1 MNDRRAPVR
10 LAIPPGSP
18 ESKCA
23 GPSCG
28 KTIFFVPS
36 DRIDLKTGRIKKIP
50 VDSDGT
56 QHWYTCCDAPMF
68 RKDKTKDKGNTR

>member
-1 MNDRRAPVR
+1 MNDRRAPIR
-10 LAIPPGSP
+10 LAIPPGTP
-18 ESKCA
+18 ESHCI

-56 QHWYTCCDAPMF
+56 PHWSTCRDSAMF
-68 RKDKTKDKGNTR
+68 RKNKGKEKGNAL